1 MAIKTWKISAQVDM
15 DANRHDSVVV
25 KANTERKARIKGEEE
40 LKKTHFY
47 ICDVKIERIE
57 EE

>member
-1 MAIKTWKISAQVDM
+1 MAIKKWKVSAEVDM
-15 DANRHDSVVV
+15 DASKHDSVMV

-47 ICDVKIERIE
+47 ICDVKVEQIE
-57 EE
+57 EG